1 MADYFYM
8 MALELVAIVHALLT
22 DPQHGNLRLCK
33 PANIAKLPGLLR
45 RKDDGA

>member
-1 MADYFYM
+1 MTDYVYM

-22 DPQHGNLRLCK
+22 DPQHGRRLCK
-33 PANIAKLPGLLR
+33 PANIAKLPDLLR